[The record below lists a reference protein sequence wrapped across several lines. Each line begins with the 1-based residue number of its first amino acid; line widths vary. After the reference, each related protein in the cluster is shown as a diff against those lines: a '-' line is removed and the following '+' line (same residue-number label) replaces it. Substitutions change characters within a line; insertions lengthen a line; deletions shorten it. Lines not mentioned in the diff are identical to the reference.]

1 MIDKELVDEFF
12 FEIKD
17 NKFVENLDSL
27 GYQIFDKKLRELA
40 YRFVLLTYESNL
52 FTRTTDVRSG
62 RLYKDFYN
70 NNERPDVSQIRR
82 VRFGNSSKY
91 GIDRKFEETYE
102 SFPLEFFIYFIFE
115 SVNPEKIFF
124 GFTTRKIRK
133 QFYFYPFHTSR
144 YLDEEVYDDDLRK
157 NVIQNGHEDFRK
169 AINNELANLNKS
181 DSDLF
186 NKFLAEALSL
196 LDEVRIETEIERS
209 KLLKGLEESITFIDK
224 DNDGKVDLI
233 EDTSFN
239 ELLLKYQQYI
249 SEVDIAYMQ
258 KFVKISLYLK
268 TKRENIQKIFNSI
281 KKSKDIKESNEL
293 LNLLKNQIHI
303 YELLVFHSISML
315 ISLVKK
321 DFISFFEIYE
331 KFDQLDIFNSKWE
344 SDISK
349 KLTKINKNLREL
361 MYTLNQMESSIVKSL
376 KNLSYVNQ
384 TSFLELKDTI
394 SSELTSINSTIKFN
408 NLLTGIQAYQ
418 LYKIN
423 KNTKSIKE

>member
-1 MIDKELVDEFF
+1 MIDKDLVDKFF

-17 NKFVENLDSL
+17 NKFVENLDPL

-52 FTRTTDVRSG
+52 FTRTTEILCG
-62 RLYKDFYN
+62 YLYKDFYN
-70 NNERPDVSQIRR
+70 NNKFPDVSQIRC
-82 VRFGNSSKY
+82 VHFGNSSKY

-102 SFPLEFFIYFIFE
+102 SFPLGRFIYFIFE
-115 SVNPEKIFF
+115 SVNPEKNFF
-124 GFTTRKIRK
+124 GFTTGKIKKDFR
-133 QFYFYPFHTSR
+133 FYPFNTSS

-157 NVIQNGHEDFRK
+157 NVIQNRHEDFRK

-186 NKFLAEALSL
+186 NKFLAEAFSL

-293 LNLLKNQIHI
+293 LHLLKNQIHI

-344 SDISK
+344 RDISK

-394 SSELTSINSTIKFN
+394 STELTSINSTIKFN